1 MFRGLRRREDKRA
14 LANIAIW
21 MALETPANA
30 TISMALGKRRV
41 TSE

>member
-1 MFRGLRRREDKRA
+1 MLYGLRRDEDKRE
-14 LANIAIW
+14 LANAAVL